1 MARPVGGVEAVL
13 LGLGLQWVAR
23 RGTEPL
29 LSPALADLLALILF
43 GIAAVVIPFALGAWW
58 ARP

>member
-1 MARPVGGVEAVL
+1 
-13 LGLGLQWVAR
+13 
-23 RGTEPL
+23 
-29 LSPALADLLALILF
+29 LALILF